1 MMGTCYGGGV
11 AITPNDNL
19 DLPTKVQGIYVG
31 SGSGAIVATLGGVD
45 VTFVGIVTGSILP
58 ISPSRVKS
66 TGTTATGLI
75 GLVS

>member
-1 MMGTCYGGGV
+1 MMGTSYGGGFTI
-11 AITPNDNL
+11 APNDNQ
-19 DLPTKVQGIYVG
+19 DLPQRVQGIYVG
-31 SGSGAIVATLGGVD
+31 SGSGALVATLGGVD